1 MRRRG
6 GVRWWTPV
14 WFGPVG
20 AWACLFGCAG
30 TTAQPSAP
38 AWGSAPAGAE
48 VVQGEPAH
56 AAAIAVVASE
66 PNAVAAEPAAAEPSL
81 LAAAMPSA
89 ATDLADLAPVPDDRS
104 TARDDR
110 AIDASV
116 LERALRRELAAAS
129 DPVPVA
135 LELMGLL
142 CDLERHPEA
151 LAVADAA
158 LRRTDAPELLVARAG
173 VLRDLGQRH
182 EAVAV
187 LQALR
192 SQHGDAAVHPGLLF
206 ELAEL
211 QVLEGA
217 PAAARATLAALRQV
231 HAADTWLRTA
241 EPQLRALEGELE
253 RPGGPLQVRIR
264 DLLGNLRG
272 APSPYVRQIAL
283 EQLLAADLPDSTR
296 LPLHA
301 QVVAI
306 GVGDESPAV
315 RARTLQLAPLAAVA
329 MSELLPAALQDPA
342 PLVRAAAAQRAAACL
357 GRSGIAVLRD
367 QLATESDPATFTA
380 LHAALRE
387 LEPDRPPLSLGAADT
402 AAGRAA
408 AAAWNRP

>member
-1 MRRRG
+1 MRWRG

-14 WFGPVG
+14 WCGPV
-20 AWACLFGCAG
+20 AWACLYGCAG
-30 TTAQPSAP
+30 RPPQPSASD
-38 AWGSAPAGAE
+38 WGSAPPRAE
-48 VVQGEPAH
+48 VVDRELHREIPTAVARVEQPAD
-56 AAAIAVVASE
+56 AAAPAV
-66 PNAVAAEPAAAEPSL
+66 AEPSL
-81 LAAAMPSA
+81 LEAAMPSA
-89 ATDLADLAPVPDDRS
+89 ATNVATATGAADDQ
-104 TARDDR
+104 
-110 AIDASV
+110 AIDANA
-116 LERALRRELAAAS
+116 LETTLRRELAAAS
-129 DPVPVA
+129 DPAPAA

-142 CDLERHPEA
+142 CDLERHQEA

-158 LRRTDAPELLVARAG
+158 LRRTEAPELVVARAG

-187 LQALR
+187 LLALR
-192 SQHGDAAVHPGLLF
+192 SQHGDKALHPGLLF

-231 HAADTWLRTA
+231 HADDSWLLTA
-241 EPQLRALEGELE
+241 APQLQALEGELE

-283 EQLLAADLPDSTR
+283 EQLLAAELPDSAR
-296 LPLHA
+296 LPLQA

-315 RARTLQLAPLAAVA
+315 RARTLQLAPLQPAAMA
-329 MSELLPAALQDPA
+329 ELLSAALQDPA
-342 PLVRAAAAQRAAACL
+342 PLVRAAAAGRAAGCL
-357 GRSGIAVLRD
+357 GSAGIAVLRD
-367 QLATESDPATFTA
+367 QLATETDPATFTA

-387 LEPDRPPLSLGAADT
+387 LEPGRPPLSFGAADT